1 MIKEYFGLSLKEN
14 FIAWT
19 TLTCVLALA
28 GLLSVWLMSLV
39 L

>member
-19 TLTCVLALA
+19 TLTCVLAVA
-28 GLLSVWLMSLV
+28 GLLTVMV
-39 L
+39 MAMFV